1 VLTLQ
6 GVPLQVL
13 RAQGGLR
20 GLAWSPQSGL
30 VAAAGFDDG
39 RVLLLRGNAEKLR
52 RLSRKRGF
60 GAGMRAR
67 GGRSVDSTTAT
78 WRQWL
83 NNAQTSKL
91 K

>member
-1 VLTLQ
+1 MLTLH

-13 RAQGGLR
+13 GAQGGLR
-20 GLAWSPQSGL
+20 GISWSAQSGL
-30 VAAAGFDDG
+30 FAAAGFDDQ
-39 RVLLLRGNAEKLR
+39 RVVLLRGNAEKLR
-52 RLSRKRGF
+52 RLSLKRGV

-83 NNAQTSKL
+83 NNAQPSSS
-91 K
+91 